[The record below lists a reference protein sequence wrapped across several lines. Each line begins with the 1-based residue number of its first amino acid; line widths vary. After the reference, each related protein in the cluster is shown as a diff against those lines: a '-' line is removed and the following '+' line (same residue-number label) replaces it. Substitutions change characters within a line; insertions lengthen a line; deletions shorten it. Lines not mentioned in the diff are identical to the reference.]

1 MNKLL
6 IKPCFIIFLFIFSI
20 PATSFAVS
28 NNKNLKNRAE
38 SSKSSNTMTLGTQ
51 TNFLAMRD
59 VKDGSESLN
68 LKPLAVLSESD
79 AANKTSADDNFYVVG
94 STADFPGGE
103 EALKEYFSENVMYP
117 REEKTI
123 RATVIVKFLVD
134 EEGEIEESILMQSV
148 SPNFDRSV
156 LRAIWR
162 FPKWMPAYD
171 VNGNPIKSYVVLP
184 FVFDAI

>member
-1 MNKLL
+1 
-6 IKPCFIIFLFIFSI
+6 
-20 PATSFAVS
+20 
-28 NNKNLKNRAE
+28 
-38 SSKSSNTMTLGTQ
+38 MTLGTQ
-51 TNFLAMRD
+51 TNFVAMRD
-59 VKDGSESLN
+59 AKAGSESLN
-68 LKPLAVLSESD
+68 LKPLFVLSAD
-79 AANKTSADDNFYVVG
+79 KAANMTSADDNFYVVG
-94 STADFPGGE
+94 STAEFPGGE
-103 EALKEYFSENVMYP
+103 ESLKEYFSENVTYP

-134 EEGEIEESILMQSV
+134 EQGEIEESILMQSV

-162 FPKWMPAYD
+162 FPKWIPAFD